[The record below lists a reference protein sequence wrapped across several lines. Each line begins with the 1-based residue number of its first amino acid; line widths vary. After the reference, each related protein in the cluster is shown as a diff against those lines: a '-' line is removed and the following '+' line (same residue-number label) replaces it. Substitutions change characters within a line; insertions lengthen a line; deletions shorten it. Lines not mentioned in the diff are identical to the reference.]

1 MVTPGLKG
9 LCEFFER
16 WGCGKLCD
24 SKHNQVRRS
33 CASNSTD
40 GNPLIQRHQSSL
52 VFDSQG
58 QEVQIRQLPRAV
70 NVTMLKLLGI
80 QEADFIRPKCMVC
93 CSRGV
98 LQHTYQH
105 RYGLR
110 AAVTGLA
117 HDAKTPILGQCT
129 GGPTLFNIR
138 LKPLGRTNMVN
149 MIPVMQGD
157 QHIDVKQR
165 THQTPSASR
174 KRSISSLLMT
184 TPLEGKG

>member
-1 MVTPGLKG
+1 MVTPGPEG

-16 WGCGKLCD
+16 WGCGKLRE
-24 SKHNQVRRS
+24 SKHDKVCS
-33 CASNSTD
+33 GGAAHCAD
-40 GNPLIQRHQSSL
+40 WNPLIKRHQSSL
-52 VFDSQG
+52 VFDGQS
-58 QEVQIRQLPRAV
+58 QEVQIRQLPGAV
-70 NVTMLKLLGI
+70 NVTVLELLGI
-80 QEADFIRPKCMVC
+80 QEADLIRPEFMVC

>member
-1 MVTPGLKG
+1 MVTPGPKR

-16 WGCGKLCD
+16 WGCGKLRE
-24 SKHNQVRRS
+24 SKHNKVCS
-33 CASNSTD
+33 GGAVYSTD
-40 GNPLIQRHQSSL
+40 GNPLVQRHQSSL
-52 VFDSQG
+52 VLDRQS

-70 NVTMLKLLGI
+70 NVTVLELPGI
-80 QEADFIRPKCMVC
+80 QEADLIRPKFMVC

-98 LQHTYQH
+98 LQHTDQH

-129 GGPTLFNIR
+129 GGPALLNVSF
-138 LKPLGRTNMVN
+138 KPLGRTNMVN
-149 MIPVMQGD
+149 MIPVMQCD

>member
-1 MVTPGLKG
+1 MVTPGPEG

-16 WGCGKLCD
+16 WGCGKLRE
-24 SKHNQVRRS
+24 SKHDKVCS
-33 CASNSTD
+33 GGAAHCAD
-40 GNPLIQRHQSSL
+40 WNPLIKRHQSSF
-52 VFDSQG
+52 VFDGQG

-149 MIPVMQGD
+149 MIAIMQRD
-157 QHIDVKQR
+157 QHIDIKQR